1 MRDHN
6 ILTKHKP
13 NFVRTNFIFTKLN
26 ANQTFIGNG
35 CNSIIFINSGTAVVE
50 ISGVTLTTNQ
60 SLSFNGNSGD
70 QDYTNY
76 NVLFVPGVGVRD
88 LNIVQKFNTYE

>member
-1 MRDHN
+1 MRQQT

-13 NFVRTNFIFTKLN
+13 NFVRTNFIFTKL
-26 ANQTFIGNG
+26 ATNQNFVGNG
-35 CNSIIFINSGTAVVE
+35 CNSIIFINSGAAAVQ

-70 QDYTNY
+70 QDYTIY
-76 NVLFVPGVGVRD
+76 KVLFTTAGVRD
-88 LNIVQKFNTYE
+88 LNIIQKYNTYE